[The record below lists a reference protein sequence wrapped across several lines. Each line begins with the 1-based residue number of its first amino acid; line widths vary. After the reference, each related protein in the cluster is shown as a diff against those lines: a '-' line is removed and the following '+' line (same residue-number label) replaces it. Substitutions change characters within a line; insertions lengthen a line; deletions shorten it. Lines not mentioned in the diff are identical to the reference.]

1 MTHDKNEVVGLEK
14 RRSIWQKYWEGRMG
28 RTSDS
33 LNRGS
38 DKGWSPQRSWKLEGE
53 WDHAPS
59 KGRLNQTKMLLDP
72 RPRILCWNFVMI
84 QRGSPVVRSSTLEPE
99 GPEVES

>member
-59 KGRLNQTKMLLDP
+59 KGRSKSNQNDP
-72 RPRILCWNFVMI
+72 
-84 QRGSPVVRSSTLEPE
+84 GSPATDYLLELCDDSERQPSS
-99 GPEVES
+99 

>member
-59 KGRLNQTKMLLDP
+59 EGRSKPNQNAPGPPATDSLLE
-72 RPRILCWNFVMI
+72 LCDDSER
-84 QRGSPVVRSSTLEPE
+84 QPSS
-99 GPEVES
+99 